1 MTSIADQLALIKNTI
16 NEAEKELVLL
26 QSGRKVCA
34 SRARK
39 QLQNIKTQSQGL
51 RKTVVLYSKD
61 LPTKKRSI
69 KITPEPVEPLEC
81 LTQPVEP
88 VECLTQPEPT
98 KKKRTNK
105 NKKEVLFV

>member
-26 QSGRKVCA
+26 QSGRKVSA

-61 LPTKKRSI
+61 LPTKKRPI

-88 VECLTQPEPT
+88 VECLTQTVEPT

-105 NKKEVLFV
+105 NKKV

>member
-1 MTSIADQLALIKNTI
+1 MTSIADQLSLIKNTI

-26 QSGRKVCA
+26 QSGRKVSA

-61 LPTKKRSI
+61 LPTKKRPI

-105 NKKEVLFV
+105 NNKESAD